1 MKRHLAVVAAL
12 ALALPLVAGVAAAA
26 QAPSWVI
33 PTAVKKLPNGLTV
46 VVSEDHTTPTFGI
59 SVVYKVGFR
68 LEPKGRTGFAHLF
81 EHMMFEGT
89 PNSPKGVFNRVIQG
103 GGGINN
109 GSTRFDYTDYI
120 ESAPVSAL
128 EPVLWLEADRMKDLD
143 FSVENLNNQRDVVK
157 EEIRVNVKNRPYGL
171 FFWTDLCGLAFDR
184 WENAHD
190 GYGSFTDLDAAKIED
205 VRAFHTT
212 YYSPNNAVIGI
223 AGDVKADEVFALVE
237 KYFGAVPAQPLPP
250 VPALSEKIGEKERT
264 LTQTDQFAKVP
275 ALAIGYRTPEPGS
288 PDYIPA
294 WVLANLL
301 VSGDASRLYQGL
313 VKGKELFLN
322 IDGGLHWPLGDA
334 ITNGGPTMIVLFG
347 LYKPVGPGKQMVD
360 AVQGEIDAVAA
371 KGVTQ
376 AELERVET
384 KMVSDLYADLEM
396 LISRAD
402 KLAIRQALTGDAA
415 SINQVPGQIAAV
427 TASDLKRV
435 AAKYLTVPNRSWI
448 DRLPA
453 PKPQQGAK

>member
-1 MKRHLAVVAAL
+1 MRGHLAMVVA
-12 ALALPLVAGVAAAA
+12 LVAAIPLAAGQVAAA
-26 QAPSWVI
+26 QAPGWVI

-46 VVSEDHTTPTFGI
+46 VVSEDHSSPTFGL

-89 PNSPKGVFNRVIQG
+89 PDSPKGVVNRVIEG
-103 GGGINN
+103 GGGVNN

-128 EPVLWLEADRMKDLD
+128 EPVLWLEADRMRALDL
-143 FSVENLNNQRDVVK
+143 SIENLNNQRDVVK

-212 YYSPNNAVIGI
+212 FYAPNNAVIGI
-223 AGDVKADEVFALVE
+223 AGDVKADDVFALVE
-237 KYFGAVPAQPLPP
+237 KLFGGIPPQAAPTQPQ
-250 VPALSEKIGEKERT
+250 LSEKLGEKERT
-264 LTQTDQFAKVP
+264 LTQSDQFAQVP
-275 ALAIGYRTPEPGS
+275 AVAIGYRMPEPGN

-294 WVLANLL
+294 WVLGDLL
-301 VSGDASRLYQGL
+301 VSGDASRLYQSL
-313 VKGKELFLN
+313 IKGKELFINL
-322 IDGGLHWPLGDA
+322 DGGLHWPLGNA
-334 ITNGGPTMIVLFG
+334 ITNGGPTMLVIFG
-347 LYKPVGPGKQMVD
+347 LYKPVGPGAQMVD
-360 AVQGEIDAVAA
+360 AVQHEIDAIA
-371 KGVTQ
+371 KDGVGK
-376 AELERVET
+376 AELERVKT
-384 KMVSDLYADLEM
+384 KMISDLYTNLEM
-396 LISRAD
+396 LIYRAD
-402 KLAIRQALTGDAA
+402 ALAVRQALTGDAA
-415 SINQVPGQIAAV
+415 SINQVPAQIAAV
-427 TASDLKRV
+427 SASDIKRV

-453 PKPQQGAK
+453 AKAQAAAK